1 MERRVIG
8 ILGSPLGNG
17 NTALLLD
24 KALQGAAEAGCSVE
38 KIVISQMQI
47 SGCMEMMHCKTH
59 PTCKIEDDMIPLYG
73 KIRDCDGMIIATP
86 VMTMGIPGELKCFM
100 DRFQVF
106 FMAKYVRREPLVS
119 AEREKQ
125 RRGLFIAISGMDR
138 KDVFSGVLL
147 TVAAFFD
154 IIGMKFADR
163 LLINNMDQKQDLHHH
178 PDLVDEAYAKGQA
191 LGRLLISTP

>member
-1 MERRVIG
+1 MEKRVIG
-8 ILGSPLGNG
+8 ILGSPLGKG

-24 KALQGAAEAGCSVE
+24 TALKGAAEAGCSVE
-38 KIVISQMQI
+38 KIVIPQMQI

-59 PTCKIEDDMIPLYG
+59 PTCEIEDDMIPLYG

-86 VMTMGIPGELKCFM
+86 IMTMGIPGELKCFM

-125 RRGLFIAISGMDR
+125 RQGLFIAISGMNR
-138 KDVFSGVLL
+138 KDVFSGALL
-147 TVAAFFD
+147 SVAAFFD
-154 IIGMKFADR
+154 IIGMRFADQ
-163 LLINNMDQKQDLHHH
+163 LLINNMDQKQDLHRF
-178 PDLVDEAYAKGQA
+178 PDLVDEAYTKGQI
-191 LGRLLISTP
+191 LGKLLNSTP

>member
-8 ILGSPLGNG
+8 ILGSPLGEG

-24 KALQGAAEAGCSVE
+24 TALRGAADAGCSVE
-38 KIVISQMQI
+38 KIMVSQMQI
-47 SGCMEMMHCKTH
+47 SECMELMYCKTH
-59 PTCKIEDDMIPLYG
+59 PTCKIQDEMIPLYE
-73 KIRDCDGMIIATP
+73 KVRDCDGMIIAAP
-86 VMTMGIPGELKCFM
+86 IMTMGIPGKLKCFM

-125 RRGLFIAISGMDR
+125 RQGLFIAISGMNR
-138 KDVFSGVLL
+138 KDVFSGALL
-147 TVAAFFD
+147 SVAAFFD
-154 IIGMKFADR
+154 IIGMRFADQ
-163 LLINNMDQKQDLHHH
+163 LLINNMDHKLDLHRF

-191 LGRLLISTP
+191 LGKLLNSTT